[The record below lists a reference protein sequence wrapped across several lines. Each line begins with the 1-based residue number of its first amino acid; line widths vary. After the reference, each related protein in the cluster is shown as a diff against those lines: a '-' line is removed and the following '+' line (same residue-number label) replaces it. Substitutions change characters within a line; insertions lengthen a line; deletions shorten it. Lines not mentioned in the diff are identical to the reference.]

1 MSGDRQNTDSNN
13 QGMNRRQFIVVTA
26 GTAASI
32 ANNPVGIFDELAQ
45 SPISSALTD
54 IAPAVVEMLRRLS
67 SATSYPFIEY
77 RISSS
82 CEWDSTSNRL
92 IQPEEQAL
100 KLWGAIADVVT
111 DHLRANGLL
120 ADAVAD
126 MGTQGIQDDVMATLG
141 TLSSHITSGYHGISV
156 ALKPALIELFCISPD
171 TIPVQCNQQ
180 LGSIRRLAPNIVSHL
195 ENDTLDSLL
204 VDSLGSPNELAHEL
218 DWLQRVLLDADY
230 YGWCTRDIQF
240 TGNAVE
246 SIKKASYDRGQLLR
260 LYFQMGEIP
269 FPEIQVLQERL
280 THLACDWLPRTNT
293 TVPPGQLTPEFIAR
307 RAVQEINALPEFVKT
322 VLVKN
327 PGIMRAIPTR
337 DRPKV
342 IESLMDR
349 CAKDLPGTIKK
360 AMQEY
365 FPDYQHVLEP
375 GDEVLGSEHTDRSL
389 SVDFGWPDDWRDLQG
404 NDIY

>member
-1 MSGDRQNTDSNN
+1 M
-13 QGMNRRQFIVVTA
+13 VTA

-45 SPISSALTD
+45 APISSALTD
-54 IAPAVVEMLRRLS
+54 IAPAVVEMLGRLAECTPYFLS
-67 SATSYPFIEY
+67 EGPIQNLRKRCSTDSLK
-77 RISSS
+77 ISS
-82 CEWDSTSNRL
+82 
-92 IQPEEQAL
+92 EEQVD
-100 KLWGAIADVVT
+100 KLWGYIENLARN
-111 DHLRANGLL
+111 HLWSNGLL

-141 TLSSHITSGYHGISV
+141 TLSSHITSSYHGISV

-204 VDSLGSPNELAHEL
+204 VDSLGRPNELAHEL
-218 DWLQRVLLDADY
+218 DCLQRVLLDADY
-230 YGWCTRDIQF
+230 SEWFTRDIQF
-240 TGNAVE
+240 TGSAVE
-246 SIKKASYDRGQLLR
+246 GIKKASYDRGQLHR

-280 THLACDWLPRTNT
+280 THLACDLLPRTKT
-293 TVPPGQLTPEFIAR
+293 TLLPGQLTPELIAR
-307 RAVQEINALPEFVKT
+307 RAVQEINALPDFVKR
-322 VLVKN
+322 VLSQS
-327 PGIMRAIPTR
+327 PGIMRAIPTQ

-375 GDEVLGSEHTDRSL
+375 SDEVLGSEHTDRSL